1 MINSELRTRITEPVQ
16 WYCVELPLMDYSAV
30 WHLQTGLVEARKKRI
45 IEHDIV
51 LLLEHPAVFTL
62 GRSGGKENLKVS
74 ESFLKRSGTQM
85 VHVERGGSIT
95 YHGPG
100 QLVGYPIVDLNRF
113 RLKVVDYVESL
124 EEVMIRTAAK
134 WGIIAERNPT
144 NRGVWVGGNKLGSI
158 GVAVRRGI
166 SFHGFA
172 LNVSVALE
180 PFCWINPCGLK
191 NIGMTSFEKELTH
204 PVSIR
209 HVRQTVK
216 RSMQNVFDVKFV
228 STTLSQL
235 EDWLTTLDDK
245 VEVSV

>member
-1 MINSELRTRITEPVQ
+1 MRNAGPIT
-16 WYCVELPLMDYSAV
+16 WYCVELPLMDYTDA
-30 WHLQTGLVEARKKRI
+30 WHLQTDLVQARKKRI
-45 IEHDIV
+45 VDHDIV
-51 LLLEHPAVFTL
+51 LLLEHPSVFTL

-74 ESFLKRSGTQM
+74 ESFLKKTGTRM
-85 VHVERGGSIT
+85 VHVERGGNIT

-113 RLKVVDYVESL
+113 RLKVVDYVELL

-134 WGIIAERNPT
+134 WGIIAERNAI

-172 LNVSVALE
+172 LNVSIALE
-180 PFCWINPCGLK
+180 PFCWIDPCGLK
-191 NIGMTSFEKELTH
+191 DIGMTSFEKELAH

-209 HVRQTVK
+209 HVRETAK
-216 RSMQNVFDVKFV
+216 RYLQDVFKVKFV

-235 EDWLTTLDDK
+235 KEWLIRLDDK
-245 VEVSV
+245 VAASV